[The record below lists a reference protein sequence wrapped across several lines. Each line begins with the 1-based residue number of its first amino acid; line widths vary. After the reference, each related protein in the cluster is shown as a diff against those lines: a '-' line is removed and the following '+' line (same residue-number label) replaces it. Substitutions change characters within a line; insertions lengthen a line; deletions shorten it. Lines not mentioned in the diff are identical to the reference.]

1 MNENEKVTEEVKE
14 EEVKLTK
21 EDEKKVLNA
30 IKQAHLDST
39 KLSPE
44 SQKAL
49 AEMMEKAK
57 LPIVFNDK
65 DFKMGEQ
72 ELDVRQL
79 SRSNYRQVQFRMETQ
94 KLAYLKALVQGQ
106 TDVLRML
113 MVIADK
119 LGVEDIVKATDDV
132 LDKVDEQ
139 EAKKKAQTVLK
150 KPEEVN

>member
-1 MNENEKVTEEVKE
+1 
-14 EEVKLTK
+14 
-21 EDEKKVLNA
+21 
-30 IKQAHLDST
+30 
-39 KLSPE
+39 
-44 SQKAL
+44 
-49 AEMMEKAK
+49 
-57 LPIVFNDK
+57 
-65 DFKMGEQ
+65 MGEQ

-119 LGVEDIVKATDDV
+119 HGVEDIVKATDDV

-139 EAKKKAQTVLK
+139 EAKKKESQKILK
-150 KPEEVN
+150 KIEEVN